1 MNVLLRSGFFW
12 VLVAETAFAVMRI
25 ATRAGASDLPW
36 AELGAARFLGGALV
50 AIASA
55 RARGVTLRV
64 GDQKHAWLRSGFGTL
79 NALCVFYA
87 LGSQRI
93 AVGDA
98 TTLSATT
105 PLFVALLS
113 WPVLR
118 ERVTPLVWLGVAL
131 GFAGVAVLVKPG
143 FAAMGGVAALA
154 VTGAFFFS
162 FALLSLR
169 RMGPHESSEAIAL
182 HVSLVAGLTLLAV
195 AAPNLAM
202 PHRGSWLP
210 LLLAALMGGLAQVAM
225 GRAYGLQTAA
235 RLSAFSYVGV
245 VLTYALEAAFFHRA
259 PAVHQYAGAAMV
271 IAAGALVSLRI
282 GPPRRAESG
291 AG

>member
-1 MNVLLRSGFFW
+1 MNALARSGFFW
-12 VLVAETAFAVMRI
+12 VLIAESAFAVMRI
-25 ATRAGASDLPW
+25 ATRAGASELPW

-50 AIASA
+50 AIVSA
-55 RARGVTLRV
+55 RARGVTLWV
-64 GDQKHAWLRSGFGTL
+64 GDQKHAWIRSGFGTL

-118 ERVTPLVWLGVAL
+118 ERVSPLVGFGVAL
-131 GFAGVAVLVKPG
+131 GFAGVIALVRPG
-143 FAAMGGVAALA
+143 FAHMGGVAALA

-162 FALLSLR
+162 IALLSLR
-169 RMGPHESSEAIAL
+169 QMGPHESSESIAL
-182 HVSLVAGLTLLAV
+182 HVSLVAGGTLLLV
-195 AAPNLAM
+195 ALPQLSV
-202 PHRGSWLP
+202 PHRGAWLP
-210 LLLAALMGGLAQVAM
+210 LGTAALMGGVAQVAM
-225 GRAYGLQTAA
+225 GRAYGLQSAA

-245 VLTYALEAAFFHRA
+245 VLTYALEAAYFRRA
-259 PAVHQYAGAAMV
+259 PMPHQWLGAALV
-271 IAAGALVSLRI
+271 IAAGVLVSMRAA
-282 GPPRRAESG
+282 PRAAR
-291 AG
+291 